1 MRILVTGG
9 AGLIGSHLCELL
21 LENDH
26 EVVCADN
33 FKTSSIDNI
42 KTCLKNR
49 NFNLLDLDVI
59 GGKFYIQVDQ
69 IYNLASP
76 TAPGHFKL
84 DPIGTIKANVIGT
97 INVLEL
103 AKQQK
108 VPVVHVSTM
117 RVLENTNTFDSSA
130 CYVEGKRCAETICY
144 EYKKLGVDVKVCR
157 LFNIYGERMRLDD
170 SRVLPQFILKA
181 LRNESLPVLN
191 HGMQKDSFCYV
202 KDIVDALI
210 KMMDTN
216 YEYPITLGSRDFIS
230 IKDLAASI
238 IDITNSDSQ
247 IEFIKDDPNK
257 IFDRSNIPIN
267 NLRNWEPETD
277 LKTGLK
283 HMVNYFIEKLKSN

>member
-1 MRILVTGG
+1 MNILVTGG

-21 LENDH
+21 LNNDH
-26 EVVCADN
+26 VVFCADN
-33 FKTSSIDNI
+33 FKTSSADNI

-49 NFNLLDLDVI
+49 NFNLLDQDVI
-59 GGKFYIQVDQ
+59 YSKFYIQIDQ

-84 DPIGTIKANVIGT
+84 DPLGTIRANVLGT

-103 AKQQK
+103 AKQQR

-144 EYKKLGVDVKVCR
+144 EYQNKYNLDIKVCR

-170 SRVLPQFILKA
+170 SRVLPQFIMKA
-181 LRNESLPVLN
+181 LRNESLPLSN
-191 HGMQKDSFCYV
+191 HGTQKDSFCYV
-202 KDIVDALI
+202 KDIINGLI
-210 KMMDTN
+210 KLMDVKLD
-216 YEYPITLGSRDFIS
+216 YPITLGSREFIS

-238 IDITNSDSQ
+238 IDITNSKSQ
-247 IEFIKDDPNK
+247 IEFIRDSKDK

-283 HMVNYFIEKLKSN
+283 YMVNYFIEKLQ